1 MTKTYCERLQ
11 PDLRGAA
18 IRGNRALPPI
28 ICQLSCRYDAHDRG
42 AGAAFAHGKAG
53 TGAGGGGRRA
63 SVVLDGGTGQMATTN
78 PIDEYL
84 AGLDEPKRA
93 TLTSL
98 RDTITVIVPE
108 AEQCISYGMPAF
120 KLRGKTIA
128 GFAAFKS
135 HLSYLP
141 HSGSVIPLL
150 AEETAAYTSTKGSLH
165 FPVDEPLP
173 DALVRRLLEARMAEA
188 FDKG

>member
-1 MTKTYCERLQ
+1 
-11 PDLRGAA
+11 
-18 IRGNRALPPI
+18 
-28 ICQLSCRYDAHDRG
+28 
-42 AGAAFAHGKAG
+42 
-53 TGAGGGGRRA
+53 
-63 SVVLDGGTGQMATTN
+63 VATTS

-84 AGLDEPKRA
+84 ASLGEPKRT

-98 RDTITVIVPE
+98 RDTIMAIVPQ

-120 KLRGKTIA
+120 KLRGKTVA
-128 GFAAFKS
+128 GFAAFKN

-141 HSGSVIPLL
+141 HSGSVIPQL
-150 AEETAAYTSTKGSLH
+150 AEETAAYASTKGSLH

-173 DALVRRLLEARMAEA
+173 AALVRKLLEVRMAEA